1 MKRAVILFSVLVL
14 LFVGA
19 AEAQQ
24 QFKGQKR
31 MNGYSL
37 EQFGNFTKDWKLVTV
52 RYRHDSN
59 EMRFTFANDAAWKTL
74 AAGKT
79 DYPDGAVFAKM
90 GFITEE
96 DPAFP
101 SSAVPSGAR
110 RYQLMVKDSKKHAE
124 TDGWGYA
131 LFGADGLTTDED
143 PVIKTQA
150 CHACHAIV
158 PERGYVFSKPM
169 QLAMPADIKADAKV
183 DEILGARLVY
193 ETVDV
198 ASLPERLKNLVPAQF
213 KQVRMLQGALRKH
226 LFAGTLDEIR
236 PALILEVNASK
247 LPALLLAEDGSM
259 YSLVYPD
266 PAATACKAKSGA
278 AGVTYKAHHTVGE
291 GMQGDR
297 IIDYCQAQ

>member
-1 MKRAVILFSVLVL
+1 M
-14 LFVGA
+14 GA

-59 EMRFTFANDAAWKTL
+59 EMRFTFANKKAWKTL
-74 AAGKT
+74 SAGET

-101 SSAVPSGAR
+101 SSAVPSGTR
-110 RYQLMVKDSKKHAE
+110 RYQLMVKDSKKHTE

-143 PVIKTQA
+143 PAIKTQA
-150 CHACHAIV
+150 CHVCHTIV
-158 PERGYVFSKPM
+158 ADRGFVFSKPM
-169 QLAMPADIKADAKV
+169 QMAMPDDVKADTPI
-183 DEILGARLVY
+183 DEVLGARMVY

-198 ASLPERLKNLVPAQF
+198 ASLPERVRLLLPPQF
-213 KQVRMLQGALRKH
+213 KQVRMLQGPLRDH

-236 PALILEVNASK
+236 PALIVELKASG
-247 LPALLLAEDGSM
+247 LPAMLLATDHSK
-259 YSLVYPD
+259 YSFVYPEVQN
-266 PAATACKAKSGA
+266 AACKTRGGD
-278 AGVTYKAHHTVGE
+278 AGLLYKGYHSVGDN
-291 GMQGDR
+291 MAGDR
-297 IIDYCQAQ
+297 PTEFCYKQ